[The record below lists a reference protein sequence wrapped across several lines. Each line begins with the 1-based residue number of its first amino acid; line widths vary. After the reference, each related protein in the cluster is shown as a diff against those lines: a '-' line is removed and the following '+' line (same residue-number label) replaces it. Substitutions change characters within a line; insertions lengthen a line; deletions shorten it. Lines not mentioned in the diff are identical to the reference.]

1 MVMVGL
7 GQRAVDVDILVIGFR
22 EYIVQRSVGDIIIP
36 SKKYYFVMDIV
47 QCILNDY
54 RLLRALSKY
63 HLFQAVRDPVWQE
76 RSPLTLLLHRQG
88 PIWFGRN

>member
-54 RLLRALSKY
+54 
-63 HLFQAVRDPVWQE
+63 
-76 RSPLTLLLHRQG
+76 
-88 PIWFGRN
+88 